1 MAKKWLSP
9 DLVKNVLKNRHDE
22 YAAIQAKLE
31 DMGKTG
37 AVKIVAAERKA
48 LLEIANDL
56 FGLDAYDIEID
67 DRMRRRLAWKSSE
80 AQEGGH
86 EDRRHH

>member
-31 DMGKTG
+31 DMGETGVVKT
-37 AVKIVAAERKA
+37 VAAERKA

-56 FGLDAYDIEID
+56 FGLDAYDIEVD
-67 DRMRRRLAWKSSE
+67 SRKREVLVWKRSDKE
-80 AQEGGH
+80 
-86 EDRRHH
+86 

>member
-31 DMGKTG
+31 DTGETG

-48 LLEIANDL
+48 VLEIANDL

-67 DRMRRRLAWKSSE
+67 DRMRRRLAWKGE
-80 AQEGGH
+80 E
-86 EDRRHH
+86 

>member
-22 YAAIQAKLE
+22 YAAIQAKLG
-31 DMGKTG
+31 DMGETG

-48 LLEIANDL
+48 VLEIANDL
-56 FGLDAYDIEID
+56 FGLDAYDIEVD
-67 DRMRRRLAWKSSE
+67 SRKREVLVWKG
-80 AQEGGH
+80 EG
-86 EDRRHH
+86 

>member
-31 DMGKTG
+31 DMGETG

-56 FGLDAYDIEID
+56 FGSDAYDIEVD
-67 DRMRRRLAWKSSE
+67 SRKREVLVWKGE
-80 AQEGGH
+80 E
-86 EDRRHH
+86 

>member
-31 DMGKTG
+31 DMGETG

-48 LLEIANDL
+48 VLEIANDL
-56 FGLDAYDIEID
+56 FGSDTYGIEVDSRKREI
-67 DRMRRRLAWKSSE
+67 LIWKG
-80 AQEGGH
+80 EG
-86 EDRRHH
+86 